1 VSPDPVH
8 EGDGMGGVSSS
19 ASVGP
24 AAGPAPQGDI
34 HGLTAAGTESW
45 RALFG
50 GQRLG

>member
-1 VSPDPVH
+1 MPPDPVH

-19 ASVGP
+19 ASV
-24 AAGPAPQGDI
+24 GPAPQGDI